1 MGIRVLVVDNDP
13 VSVDRLLPVLKAEGY
28 TVIDFEDRN
37 DALDE
42 LGRREYDVVVAELD
56 ARAEKEVAFLG
67 RARDISPGTEVII
80 VSSNGTIDTA
90 VAAMKM
96 GAFHFLPKP
105 YKIDDLVL
113 FVRRA
118 VERRVLQLEVEAL
131 RAMVRDKRLPPLI
144 GKSLGM
150 QKVRRDMARV
160 APLDCTV
167 LIRGETG
174 TGKELVS
181 RTIHLMST
189 RADKQFFAINAG
201 AFNPDLL
208 ANELFGH
215 EKEAYT
221 GAQGIKKGI
230 FESIAGG
237 TLLLDEIGEMSGNM
251 QVQLLRA
258 LQERTIVRVGGTR
271 EIPVDLRILAATNR
285 NLEEDIERGSF
296 RRDLF
301 YRLNVF
307 SITLPPLRERSEDI
321 PLFCQYFLDVYS
333 RKFKK
338 KVRKVSKEVLEL
350 FMEYPF
356 PGNVRELENVIERAI
371 VLCDGHNVE
380 VQHLPRRFRKKR
392 EGQGG
397 KHARLV
403 TLAEMERQYIFDV
416 LDRVQGNKAEA
427 AKILGIDRATLWR
440 KLKRYQ
446 EG

>member
-1 MGIRVLVVDNDP
+1 MGVRILVVDNDP
-13 VSVDRLLPVLKAEGY
+13 VSVDRLLPALKAEGY
-28 TVIDFEDRN
+28 MVTDLADWN
-37 DALDE
+37 AALVE

-56 ARAEKEVAFLG
+56 TKAEKEVAFLG
-67 RARDISPGTEVII
+67 RALEISSGTEVII
-80 VSSNGTIDTA
+80 VSSSGVDTA

-105 YKIDDLVL
+105 YEVDDLVL

-118 VERRVLQLEVEAL
+118 VEKRVLQLEVEAL

-144 GKSLGM
+144 GKSLAM
-150 QKVRRDMARV
+150 QKIKRDIARV

-189 RADKQFFAINAG
+189 RADKQFFAVNAG
-201 AFNPDLL
+201 AFNPELL

-221 GAQGIKKGI
+221 GAQGVKKGI
-230 FESIAGG
+230 FEAIAGG
-237 TLLLDEIGEMSGNM
+237 TLLLDEIGEMSSNM

-258 LQERTIVRVGGTR
+258 LQERTIVRVGGTK
-271 EIPVDLRILAATNR
+271 EIPVDLRVLAATNR
-285 NLEEDIERGSF
+285 CLEDDIDRGTF
-296 RRDLF
+296 RQDLF

-307 SITLPPLRERSEDI
+307 SLNLPPLRDRVDDI
-321 PLFCQYFLDVYS
+321 PLFCQYFLDTYS
-333 RKFKK
+333 RKFNKE
-338 KVRKVSKEVLEL
+338 VCEVSRDVLEL
-350 FMEYPF
+350 FMQYPF

-371 VLCDGHNVE
+371 VLCDGHTIE
-380 VQHLPRRFRKKR
+380 VQHLPERLRGKR
-392 EGQGG
+392 NRP
-397 KHARLV
+397 ARMGEEKLV
-403 TLAEMERQYIFDV
+403 TLAEMERRYIFDV
-416 LDRVQGNKAEA
+416 LEKVHGNKAEA

-446 EG
+446 IG